1 MNLNRMLLLLLLRME
16 GGPLHIVGREE
27 RRLVQLRCCLD
38 DGLPD
43 ASRPR

>member
-1 MNLNRMLLLLLLRME
+1 MSLNRMVVLLLRME
-16 GGPLHIVGREE
+16 SGPLHIVGREE
-27 RRLVQLRCCLD
+27 RRLMQLRRCLD